1 MSPGRQVM
9 PAGPGVRVDEW
20 LPAPRT
26 MSRAPTGAVHGIETR
41 MPVMGARLKKPR
53 YARRR

>member
-1 MSPGRQVM
+1 MSSRRQVM
-9 PAGPGVRVDEW
+9 PADPGMRVDEW
-20 LPAPRT
+20 LAAPRT

-41 MPVMGARLKKPR
+41 MPVMGAGLKKPR

>member
-1 MSPGRQVM
+1 MSSRRQVM
-9 PAGPGVRVDEW
+9 PADPGMRIDEW
-20 LPAPRT
+20 PAAPRT